1 MVNLWAAGDN
11 NRDGVLSH
19 DITVE
24 NSAYYKACP
33 SDEGRLYWESRKGEA
48 FTGGRPDIHELSE
61 WTPK

>member
-11 NRDGVLSH
+11 NRDGVYSH

-24 NSAYYKACP
+24 NSTYYKACP
-33 SDEGRLYWESRKGEA
+33 DYEGRLYWESRWGEA
-48 FTGGRPDIHELSE
+48 FTGGAPDITEITE